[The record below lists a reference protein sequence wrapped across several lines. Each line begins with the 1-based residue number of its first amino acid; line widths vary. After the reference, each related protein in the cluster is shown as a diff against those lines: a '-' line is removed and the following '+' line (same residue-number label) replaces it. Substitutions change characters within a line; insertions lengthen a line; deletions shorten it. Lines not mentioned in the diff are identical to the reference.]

1 MAEFESLPPT
11 QTNSLSATGNESA
24 APQVLAPQYD
34 ERYLLDMFEKMKK
47 DAFAQ
52 RWIWEREWLR
62 DIYYVTNRQWI
73 YYHPVRREWIDK
85 RLAKNVPRPVTNK
98 VAEVVQ
104 SLRSSFGSVDLGV
117 VAQPV
122 GHNPTSVATS
132 EIVEQ
137 LAPLISEEH
146 RMNQVMREADFWFI
160 VTGNACLQISWDQD
174 VRFNRV
180 FIPFETCQACL
191 NTFSP
196 ADIVAA
202 QNNCPVCGA
211 QGSFKP
217 ATNPDGTPAG
227 QWQAYG
233 KGRTQALSPF
243 EYAFPSNVTRF
254 DEVPFVIRLRW
265 RDKSYYE
272 ANFPELVGR
281 IQWEQSPSDRS
292 LQIYKSLALVND
304 MGSGGNVANLSTS
317 PGTQTDGITE
327 YELWM
332 KPTKQFP
339 QGFVMRVV
347 GEKSPILIQSQ
358 DEGIP
363 GPIPYKDKAG
373 MPLFPFAHAPFEQI
387 GGRLYGRSALAP
399 IIQKQDQ
406 LNQLDSLIQMIVQR
420 MANPVWIVPENAG
433 IDQFTGDPGLVVKW
447 NPLAAGGNAKP
458 ERIAGENVPP
468 TLYTLRE
475 QYIKDIEDLA
485 GTYDIMKGNKPAG
498 VEAFSALQL
507 LVEKSQARFTSAFK
521 ARGEMYRTWFST
533 ALELERAFGPETRIM
548 NVVTP
553 NKGYTMRS
561 FEKAQLQGNVEIH
574 IEDGTDTPKTALGKR
589 AAIEHANQLHLLD
602 PQDPDQKYAILSQL
616 GLSDLVPSLDV
627 HVQTALQIQDDFERW
642 AASPVDPTTNLP
654 TPMPLVI
661 KPWHDPKIHWGER
674 IKWLNTD
681 NMKGLLQSRPDLEP
695 LIQMHLQELAN
706 MVAMMA
712 MPAPVPGA
720 PGQPGAPPPGG
731 QGAGRAM
738 GNSNTNSGTSKT
750 ANGPVGGPK

>member
-1 MAEFESLPPT
+1 MADFDSFPPT
-11 QTNSLSATGNESA
+11 QTNSLSATGSDPAANGGV
-24 APQVLAPQYD
+24 APQPQYD
-34 ERYLLDMFEKMKK
+34 DRFLLDLFERYKK
-47 DAFAQ
+47 DAFNS

-73 YYHPVRREWIDK
+73 YYHPTRREWIDK

-98 VAEVVQ
+98 VAEVLQ

-122 GHNPTSVATS
+122 GHNPESVATS
-132 EIVEQ
+132 EIIEQ
-137 LAPLISEEH
+137 LAPLIHEEH

-160 VTGNACLQISWDQD
+160 VTGNACLQVSWDTD

-180 FIPFETCQACL
+180 FIPYEACMNCGL
-191 NTFSP
+191 TLSP
-196 ADIVAA
+196 AEILSA
-202 QNNCPVCGA
+202 QNICPQCGSTQWI
-211 QGSFKP
+211 QGQ
-217 ATNPDGTPAG
+217 NPDGTPAG
-227 QWQAYG
+227 VWQSYG
-233 KGRTQALSPF
+233 RGKTTALSPF
-243 EYAFPSNVTRF
+243 EYALPSNCTRF
-254 DEVPFVIRLRW
+254 DETPFVIRLRW
-265 RDKSYYE
+265 RDKHYYE
-272 ANFPELVGR
+272 ANHPELLNR
-281 IQWEQSPSDRS
+281 IVWEQSPSDRS

-304 MGSGGNVANLSTS
+304 MGSSGNAANLSST
-317 PGTQTDGITE
+317 PGSQADGVTE
-327 YELWM
+327 YELWLR
-332 KPTKQFP
+332 PTKQFP
-339 QGFVMRVV
+339 EGYVMRVV
-347 GEKSPILIQSQ
+347 GEKSPMIVQCPE
-358 DEGIP
+358 EGIP
-363 GPIPYKDKAG
+363 GPIPYKDRAG
-373 MPLFPFAHAPFEQI
+373 LPLFPFSHAPFEQI
-387 GGRLYGRSALAP
+387 GGRLYGRSALSP

-458 ERIAGENVPP
+458 ERVPGENVPP

-475 QYIKDIEDLA
+475 QYLRDIEDLA

-521 ARGEMYRTWFST
+521 ARGEMYRAWFAT
-533 ALELERAFGPETRIM
+533 ALELERSFGPETRIM
-548 NVVTP
+548 SVVSP
-553 NKGYTMRS
+553 NKGYTFKQ

-602 PQDPDQKYAILSQL
+602 PNDPDQKYAILSQL

-642 AASPVDPTTNLP
+642 AHNPNDPQTGMPL
-654 TPMPLVI
+654 PMPLVI

-681 NMKGLLQSRPDLEP
+681 NMKEILRARPDLEP
-695 LIQMHLQELAN
+695 IIQMHVQELAN
-706 MVAMMA
+706 MIAMMN
-712 MPAPVPGA
+712 MPAGPMPG
-720 PGQPGAPPPGG
+720 PGGMPPPPGG

-738 GNSNTNSGTSKT
+738 SNSNTNSGAAAN
-750 ANGPVGGPK
+750 ANGPAGGPK